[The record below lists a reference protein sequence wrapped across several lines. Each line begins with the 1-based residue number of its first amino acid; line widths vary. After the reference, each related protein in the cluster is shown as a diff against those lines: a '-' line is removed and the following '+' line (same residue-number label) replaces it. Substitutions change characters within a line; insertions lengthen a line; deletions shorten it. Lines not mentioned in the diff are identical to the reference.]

1 MTHIGW
7 LNNLSFRFI
16 MQVLIHSHLMLQYL
30 YSYQE
35 TQIQQELI
43 WNQLLGLHHRIFDVS
58 QRASYEITL
67 VRLSVCPS
75 IRLSIHLSLSLLKTG
90 SIFSSDFV
98 HHDSCLVTDKA
109 SFFKKIFWW
118 TEFGPSSPKSGP
130 KWVFFFSNF
139 IDFGS

>member
-1 MTHIGW
+1 
-7 LNNLSFRFI
+7 
-16 MQVLIHSHLMLQYL
+16 MQVLIYNHLMLQYL

-35 TQIQQELI
+35 TQIQKELI

-130 KWVFFFSNF
+130 K
-139 IDFGS
+139 